1 MMKNRFA
8 LFSTALALVGAA
20 FGMASTPAAAQS
32 VSGNVYY
39 GQQPAPVYVEPQ
51 PVYVYPPAYVYP
63 APAYYYPPP
72 PPPPPAYV
80 YAAPPPVYYAQPSY
94 LLPGI
99 SATFVFGGGRGGGHH
114 WGHH

>member
-1 MMKNRFA
+1 MRMMKIRFA
-8 LFSTALALVGAA
+8 LASTAFVLASATIGAL
-20 FGMASTPAAAQS
+20 STPAAAQS

-39 GQQPAPVYVEPQ
+39 GPQPGPVYA
-51 PVYVYPPAYVYP
+51 YPPAYAYP
-63 APAYYYPPP
+63 APVYYYPPP
-72 PPPPPAYV
+72 PPPQPVYV
-80 YAAPPPVYYAQPSY
+80 YAPPPPVYYAQPSY